1 MAEYLEVAFRGGLSV
16 SYPHSETILS
26 IFLHITLNDVSV
38 DALAKV
44 YESMNLEVR
53 ESRKQLEPFTT
64 SCSSNSVLYFRGP
77 YPNINHQFKNILR
90 PSEIFFEILLVL
102 IELMQEFIVRLT
114 QLKDSPA
121 VLK

>member
-26 IFLHITLNDVSV
+26 FFLHITLNDVGI

-53 ESRKQLEPFTT
+53 ESRKQLELHHQLLIQF
-64 SCSSNSVLYFRGP
+64 SS
-77 YPNINHQFKNILR
+77 ILQR
-90 PSEIFFEILLVL
+90 SL
-102 IELMQEFIVRLT
+102 
-114 QLKDSPA
+114 S
-121 VLK
+121 